1 MSNSPLSVNG
11 NRLWQS
17 LMDLARIGATAK
29 GGNCRLALTALDGQG
44 RDLVTGWM
52 RDAGM
57 RVRVDQLGNIF
68 ARRAGRDDTLPPVM
82 TGSHID
88 TQPTGGKF
96 DGCYGVLAGLEVI
109 RTLNDAGV
117 QTEAPLEVAI
127 WTNEEGSRFVPVMM
141 GSGVFAGK
149 FTLETALSARD
160 AQGLSVRD
168 ELQAIGYAG
177 ADPVGGRPV
186 DAYFEAH
193 IEQGPILE
201 HEEKVVGVVT
211 GSLGLRWYDII
222 VTGMEMHAGPTP
234 MPIRRDALLAASHL
248 VQAVIGIANANQ
260 PHGRG
265 TVGEL
270 HAHPGSRNVIPGQVR
285 MTADLRHED
294 EATLTRMDQALRQA
308 CKDVAAAH
316 HVEVELKDV
325 QYFRPTPFDPDLVG
339 KVRQG
344 AANRGLPAMDIVTGA
359 GHDAVYMASV
369 APTAMI
375 FVPCKDGVSHNE
387 IEDAQPQ
394 HLEAGCNVLL
404 DAMVARAGRSG
415 S

>member
-344 AANRGLPAMDIVTGA
+344 AASRGLPAMDIVTGA